1 LFSLTAATRAG
12 EVALIQSGVTMQQA
26 FVGIDVGTS
35 SARAGIFDENGSLLA
50 TARHPITVWHE
61 AGSVVEQSS
70 PEIWAACATSVRA
83 AMAEA
88 AIPAS
93 AVRGIGFDA
102 TCSLVVL
109 DPAGRPLTVSSSGD
123 IRRNVIVWMDH
134 RAIAEARG
142 VNETQDDVLRYVGGS
157 ISPEMEIPKLLWLKR
172 HLPSTYRSAGH
183 FFDLADYLSFRA
195 TGSLARSMC
204 TLACKWNY
212 LAHEQR
218 WSGEYFERVGLGD
231 LAADKYA
238 KIGSEIVAPG
248 TPLRTGLTTSAA
260 RDLGLLEGTPVGAS
274 LIDAHAGGVG
284 TIGGPGKS
292 GEAVDVCRR
301 LAYIMGT
308 SACIMATT
316 SAPRFVPGVWG
327 PYYSGMVP
335 GFWLNEG
342 GQSAAGAAIDHLIKS
357 HPAHGEAVAV
367 ARAAGMEIPE
377 FLERRIVSRV
387 TNLGE
392 AALFAR
398 DIHVL
403 PEFLGNRSP
412 FADPDARA
420 VVAGMDLDADIGS
433 MERLFVSGL
442 CGLAYGLADVVDA
455 FRSHGVDSDMMVISG
470 GAGRSPLV
478 RQIMAD
484 TTGLTIAV
492 PETQE
497 PVLLGAAMLG
507 AVAGKSRASIG
518 EAMAAMSAI
527 GRLSEA
533 SASAMADFHR
543 TKRRVH
549 GLMRKLDS
557 ESRDAMRGIAA
568 GAELDAK
575 SF

>member
-1 LFSLTAATRAG
+1 
-12 EVALIQSGVTMQQA
+12 MQQA

-35 SARAGIFDENGSLLA
+35 SARAGIFDENGTLLA

-70 PEIWAACATSVRA
+70 TEIWAACATSVRA

-88 AIPAS
+88 ALPAS
-93 AVRGIGFDA
+93 AVKGVGFDA
-102 TCSLVVL
+102 TCSLVVI
-109 DPAGRPLTVSSSGD
+109 DAAGNPLTVSSSGD
-123 IRRNVIVWMDH
+123 PLRNVIVWMDH
-134 RAIAEARG
+134 RAMAEARR

-172 HLPSTYRSAGH
+172 HRPPTYQSAGH

-195 TGSLARSMC
+195 TGSTARSMC

-218 WSGEYFERVGLGD
+218 WSGNYFERVGLGD
-231 LAADKYA
+231 LASGNYA
-238 KIGSEIVAPG
+238 KIGNEIVAPG
-248 TPLRTGLTTSAA
+248 TPLGAGLTKSAA
-260 RDLGLLEGTPVGAS
+260 RDFGLLEGTPVGAS

-284 TIGGPGKS
+284 TIGGRGKS
-292 GEAVDVCRR
+292 GEPVDVCRR

-316 SAPRFVPGVWG
+316 SAPCFVPGVWG

-342 GQSAAGAAIDHLIKS
+342 GQSAAGAAIDHLVRS
-357 HPAHGEAVAV
+357 HPAYGEAAAV
-367 ARAAGMEIPE
+367 AHAAGLEIPE

-387 TNLGE
+387 ANLGK
-392 AALFAR
+392 AAVFAR

-412 FADPDARA
+412 FADPYSRA
-420 VVAGMDLDADIGS
+420 VVAGMDLDVDIGS
-433 MERLFVSGL
+433 MERLFLAGL
-442 CGLAYGLADVVDA
+442 CGLAYGLADVVEA
-455 FRSHGVDSDMMVISG
+455 FRAHGVDSDMMVISG

-507 AVAGKSRASIG
+507 AVAAKARGSIG
-518 EAMAAMSAI
+518 EAMASMSAI
-527 GRLSEA
+527 GRLSEPTA
-533 SASAMADFHR
+533 PGMADFHR
-543 TKRRVH
+543 SKRKVH
-549 GLMRKLDS
+549 GLMRTLDR
-557 ESRDAMRGIAA
+557 ESRDTMQGTASIA
-568 GAELDAK
+568 GVETK
-575 SF
+575 N

>member
-1 LFSLTAATRAG
+1 
-12 EVALIQSGVTMQQA
+12 MQQA

-70 PEIWAACATSVRA
+70 SEIWAACAASVRA

-88 AIPAS
+88 ALPAS
-93 AVRGIGFDA
+93 AIKGIGFDA
-102 TCSLVVL
+102 TCSLVVV
-109 DPAGRPLTVSSSGD
+109 DVAGNPLTVSVSGD
-123 IRRNVIVWMDH
+123 ERRNVIVWMDH
-134 RAIAEARG
+134 RAITEARR
-142 VNETQDDVLRYVGGS
+142 VNETRDDVLRYVGGS
-157 ISPEMEIPKLLWLKR
+157 VSPEMEIPKLLWLKR
-172 HLPSTYRSAGH
+172 HLPSTYHSAGH

-195 TGSLARSMC
+195 TGSTARSMC

-218 WSGEYFERVGLGD
+218 WSGSYLERIGLGD
-231 LAADKYA
+231 LASDEYA
-238 KIGSEIVAPG
+238 RIGREIVAPG
-248 TPLRTGLTTSAA
+248 TSLDAGLIKPAA
-260 RDLGLLEGTPVGAS
+260 HDFGLLEGTPVGAS

-284 TIGGPGKS
+284 TIGGRGKS
-292 GEAVDVCRR
+292 GEPVDVCRR

-316 SAPRFVPGVWG
+316 REPCFVPGVWG

-342 GQSAAGAAIDHLIKS
+342 GQSAAGAAIDHLVRS
-357 HPAHGEAVAV
+357 HPAYDETVA
-367 ARAAGMEIPE
+367 AAHAAGMEALE
-377 FLERRIVSRV
+377 FLERRIVSRAAS
-387 TNLGE
+387 LGE
-392 AALFAR
+392 AALLAR

-420 VVAGMDLDADIGS
+420 VVAGMDLDVDIGS
-433 MERLFVSGL
+433 MERLFVAGL
-442 CGLAYGLADVVDA
+442 CGLAYGLADVVES
-455 FRSHGVDSDMMVISG
+455 FRSHGVESDMMVISG

-484 TTGLTIAV
+484 TTGLNIAV
-492 PETQE
+492 PKTQE

-507 AVAGKSRASIG
+507 AVAAKSRGSIG
-518 EAMAAMSAI
+518 EAMASMSAI
-527 GRLSEA
+527 GRLSEPTA
-533 SASAMADFHR
+533 PAMADFHR
-543 TKRRVH
+543 TKRKVH

-557 ESRDAMRGIAA
+557 DSRDAMREIASIA
-568 GAELDAK
+568 GLDAK
-575 SF
+575 N

>member
-1 LFSLTAATRAG
+1 
-12 EVALIQSGVTMQQA
+12 MQQA

-61 AGSVVEQSS
+61 AGSVAEQSS
-70 PEIWAACATSVRA
+70 SGIWEACAASVRA

-88 AIPAS
+88 AVPAA
-93 AVRGIGFDA
+93 AVKGIGFDA
-102 TCSLVVL
+102 TCSLVVV
-109 DPAGRPLTVSSSGD
+109 DAAGNPLTVSTSGD

-134 RAIAEARG
+134 RAIAEARR
-142 VNETQDDVLRYVGGS
+142 VNETRDDVLRYVGGS

-172 HLPSTYRSAGH
+172 YLPSTYYAAGH

-195 TGSLARSMC
+195 TGSTSRSMC

-218 WSGEYFERVGLGD
+218 WSGSYFERIGLGD
-231 LAADKYA
+231 LASDQYA
-238 KIGSEIVAPG
+238 RIGQEIVAPG
-248 TPLRTGLTTSAA
+248 TPLGAGLTNSAA
-260 RDLGLLEGTPVGAS
+260 HDFGLLEGTPVGAS

-284 TIGGPGKS
+284 TIGGRARS
-292 GEAVDVCRR
+292 GEPVDVCRR

-316 SAPRFVPGVWG
+316 REPCFVPGVWG
-327 PYYSGMVP
+327 PYFSGMVP

-342 GQSAAGAAIDHLIKS
+342 GQSAAGAAIDHLVRS
-357 HPAHGEAVAV
+357 HPAYNETVA
-367 ARAAGMEIPE
+367 AAHAAGMEVLE
-377 FLERRIVSRV
+377 FLERRIVSR
-387 TNLGE
+387 TTRLGE
-392 AALFAR
+392 AALLAR

-420 VVAGMDLDADIGS
+420 VVAGMDLDADAGS
-433 MERLFVSGL
+433 IERLFVAGL
-442 CGLAYGLADVVDA
+442 CGLAYGLADVVEA
-455 FRSHGVDSDMMVISG
+455 FRSHGVESDMMVISG

-484 TTGLTIAV
+484 TTGLTVAV

-507 AVAGKSRASIG
+507 AVAAKSRGSIG

-527 GRLSEA
+527 SRLSEPTA
-533 SASAMADFHR
+533 PGMADFHR
-543 TKRRVH
+543 TKRKVH
-549 GLMRKLDS
+549 GLMRKLDL
-557 ESRDAMRGIAA
+557 ESREAMQGIASIA
-568 GAELDAK
+568 GLDMK
-575 SF
+575 N

>member
-1 LFSLTAATRAG
+1 
-12 EVALIQSGVTMQQA
+12 MQQA
-26 FVGIDVGTS
+26 FVGIDVGTT
-35 SARAGIFDENGSLLA
+35 SARAGIFDENGNLLA

-70 PEIWAACATSVRA
+70 SEIWAACATSVRT
-83 AMAEA
+83 AMTEA
-88 AIPAS
+88 ALPAS
-93 AVRGIGFDA
+93 AINGVGFDA

-109 DPAGRPLTVSSSGD
+109 DGAGNPLTVSSSGD
-123 IRRNVIVWMDH
+123 QRRNVMVWMDH
-134 RAIAEARG
+134 RAMAEARG

-195 TGSLARSMC
+195 TGSTARSIC
-204 TLACKWNY
+204 TLACKWNF

-218 WSGEYFERVGLGD
+218 WSDSYFKRIGLDD
-231 LAADKYA
+231 LASDKYA
-238 KIGSEIVAPG
+238 RIGRKIVAPG
-248 TPLRTGLTTSAA
+248 TPLGAGLTASAA
-260 RDLGLLEGTPVGAS
+260 HDFGLLEGTPVGAS

-284 TIGGPGKS
+284 TIGGRGKS
-292 GEAVDVCRR
+292 GEPVDVCRR

-316 SAPRFVPGVWG
+316 LKPCFVPGVWG

-342 GQSAAGAAIDHLIKS
+342 GQSAAGAAIDHLIRS
-357 HPAHGEAVAV
+357 HPAPNEAVGA
-367 ARAAGMEIPE
+367 AHAAGMEILE
-377 FLERRIVSRV
+377 FLERRIVSRAAS
-387 TNLGE
+387 LGE

-412 FADPDARA
+412 FADPDSRA
-420 VVAGMDLDADIGS
+420 VVAGMDLDVDIGS
-433 MERLFVSGL
+433 MERLFVAGL
-442 CGLAYGLADVVDA
+442 CGLAYGLADVVEA
-455 FRSHGVDSDMMVISG
+455 FRSYGVESDLMVISG

-484 TTGLTIAV
+484 TTGVTVAV

-507 AVAGKSRASIG
+507 AVAGRSCESIG
-518 EAMAAMSAI
+518 EAMASMSAI
-527 GRLSEA
+527 GRQSEPTPPGL
-533 SASAMADFHR
+533 ADFHR
-543 TKRRVH
+543 TKRKIH
-549 GLMRKLDS
+549 GLMRELDR
-557 ESRDAMRGIAA
+557 ESRDAMRGLHSI
-568 GAELDAK
+568 GDARVEN
-575 SF
+575 